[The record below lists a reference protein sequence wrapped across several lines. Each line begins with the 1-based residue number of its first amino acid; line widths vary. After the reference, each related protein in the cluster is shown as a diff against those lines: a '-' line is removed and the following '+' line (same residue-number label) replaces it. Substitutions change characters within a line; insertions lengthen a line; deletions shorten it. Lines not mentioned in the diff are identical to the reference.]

1 MTVKKSKAGII
12 KYQSKMKSIKII
24 VFLLFCSATISAQA
38 LKGSIKDTAGEPL
51 PYVNVGVVGKNIG
64 TVTSEKGTF
73 SLYIPEA
80 NNQDIIRLSM
90 VGYEDLT
97 FKVSD
102 LRSVLEK
109 NKELTLRGTIT
120 ELKEIVIS
128 NRKLKEKIL
137 GNKTRSQGTT
147 IAFDSNKLGNEI
159 GMIMNIKKSP
169 TRIKNFTASLAS
181 KENYPVKLRLNFYS
195 VKNGMPDKI
204 LTNEQIIITAP
215 KDNSLI
221 EVDLDQYDIV
231 VEDDFFVSLEWIET
245 APGGL
250 IFSGKLFAKS
260 VIIRDTSQGNWEKPG
275 IMGVGFTC
283 KVAY

>member
-1 MTVKKSKAGII
+1 
-12 KYQSKMKSIKII
+12 MKSIKII

-90 VGYEDLT
+90 VGYEDLM

-195 VKNGMPDKI
+195 VKNGMPNKI